1 MRVLE
6 VYKNLAAPL
15 RSEATEPKMQV
26 NESFFEKQAGIETIN
41 NNKRKRKKESKKSI
55 VVNTK
60 SE

>member
-41 NNKRKRKKESKKSI
+41 NNKRKKESEKKSI
-55 VVNTK
+55 LVSTK